1 MKYKPKNIKKT
12 MKKKDFTR
20 AGTFSGKRIGAVLC
34 AATFL
39 LCGCGND
46 SETAGTDTDS
56 LVPLQVNAGIET
68 RAYNNLW
75 NKDDAIG
82 IYMLNGT
89 TAEAV
94 NKKYTTDVADG
105 TASGTFKAADGDIYL
120 PVNGDGRDFIA
131 YYPHQA
137 GMAEN
142 GNKYAIDLSDQSSQ
156 KAIDLMRSA
165 KVTDKNKNNA
175 SVAFLFSHKLVKIEV
190 TIEHGNGVAAEDLAG
205 TTVALTNQ
213 PVKGSF
219 DVLTEG
225 AEAVPDAI
233 TEVNTL
239 NSITL
244 YPVLESSK
252 YEAIVFPAETT
263 EGMEMEFIVPKLSE
277 TVPFTFTVSD
287 AGKSKQFVAG
297 NKYLYTI
304 KINKMGIG
312 VTSTIESWGYGNG
325 EDGEKGNAE

>member
-1 MKYKPKNIKKT
+1 
-12 MKKKDFTR
+12 MKKKDFTS
-20 AGTFSGKRIGAVLC
+20 AGTFSGKRIGTVLC

-46 SETAGTDTDS
+46 SETAGTDTDG

-89 TAEAV
+89 SAEAV
-94 NKKYTTDVADG
+94 NKKYTTDAADG
-105 TASGTFKAADGDIYL
+105 AESGTFKAAEGDIYL
-120 PVNGDGRDFIA
+120 PVNGDSRNFIA

-137 GMAEN
+137 GMAD
-142 GNKYAIDLSDQSSQ
+142 GKYTIDLSDQSSQ

-165 KVTDKNKNNA
+165 IVTGKNKNNA

-190 TIEHGNGVAAEDLAG
+190 TIENGNGVTMEDLAG

-225 AEAVPDAI
+225 AVAVPDAV
-233 TEVNTL
+233 TEVNPL
-239 NSITL
+239 KSITL
-244 YPVLESSK
+244 YPVPESSK

-263 EGMEMEFIVPKLSE
+263 EGMKMEFTVPQLSE

-287 AGKSKQFVAG
+287 AGKSKQFEAG
-297 NKYLYTI
+297 KKYLYTI
-304 KINKMGIG
+304 TINKMGIG

-325 EDGEKGNAE
+325 EGGETGSAE

>member
-1 MKYKPKNIKKT
+1 MKYKQKNIKKT
-12 MKKKDFTR
+12 MKKKDFTS

-46 SETAGTDTDS
+46 NETAGTDTDS

-94 NKKYTTDVADG
+94 NKKYTTNAADG
-105 TASGTFKAADGDIYL
+105 TASGTFKAAEGDIYF
-120 PVNGDGRDFIA
+120 PVNGDGRDFVA

-137 GMAEN
+137 GMAGN
-142 GNKYAIDLSDQSSQ
+142 GNKYAIDLSGQSSQ

-165 KVTDKNKNNA
+165 KVTGKDKNNA
-175 SVAFLFSHKLVKIEV
+175 SVAFLFNHKLVKIEV
-190 TIEHGNGVAAEDLAG
+190 TIENGNGVTTEDLAG

-213 PVKGSF
+213 SVKGSF

-225 AEAVPDAI
+225 AEAEPEAV
-233 TEVNTL
+233 TEVNPL
-239 NSITL
+239 KSITL
-244 YPVLESSK
+244 YPVPDGNT

-263 EGMEMEFIVPKLSE
+263 EGMEMEFTVPQLG

-287 AGKSKQFVAG
+287 AEKSKQFVAG
-297 NKYLYTI
+297 KKYLYTI
-304 KINKMGIG
+304 TINKIGIG

-325 EDGEKGNAE
+325 EGGETGSAE

>member
-1 MKYKPKNIKKT
+1 MKYKPKDIKKM

-46 SETAGTDTDS
+46 NETAGTDTDS

-94 NKKYTTDVADG
+94 NKKYTTDAADG
-105 TASGTFKAADGDIYL
+105 AESGTFSAADGDIYL

-137 GMAEN
+137 GMTD
-142 GNKYAIDLSDQSSQ
+142 GKYAIALSDQSSQ

-165 KVTDKNKNNA
+165 KVLEKNKNNA

-190 TIEHGNGVAAEDLAG
+190 TIENGTGVATEDLAG

-219 DVLTEG
+219 DVLTED
-225 AEAVPDAI
+225 AVAVPDAI

-239 NSITL
+239 KSITL
-244 YPVLESSK
+244 YQVLESSK

-263 EGMEMEFIVPKLSE
+263 EGMEMKFTVPALGE
-277 TVPFTFTVSD
+277 TPFTFTVNEAKNSQ
-287 AGKSKQFVAG
+287 KFVAG

-325 EDGEKGNAE
+325 EDGEKGSAE

>member
-1 MKYKPKNIKKT
+1 M

-20 AGTFSGKRIGAVLC
+20 TGTFPGKRIGAVLC

-46 SETAGTDTDS
+46 NETAGTDTDG

-137 GMAEN
+137 GMAGN
-142 GNKYAIDLSDQSSQ
+142 DNKYAIDLSDQSSQ
-156 KAIDLMRSA
+156 KTIDLMRSV
-165 KVTDKNKNNA
+165 KVTGKNKNNA
-175 SVAFLFSHKLVKIEV
+175 SVAFQFSHKLVKIEV
-190 TIEHGNGVAAEDLAG
+190 TIEHGNGVATEDLAG

-225 AEAVPDAI
+225 AEAEPEAV

-239 NSITL
+239 KSITL
-244 YPVLESSK
+244 YPVPESSK

-263 EGMEMEFIVPKLSE
+263 AGMEMEFTVPQLSE
-277 TVPFTFTVSD
+277 TDPFTFTVSD
-287 AGKSKQFVAG
+287 AEMSKLFVAG

-304 KINKMGIG
+304 KINKMGIA

-325 EDGEKGNAE
+325 EGGETGSAE

>member
-1 MKYKPKNIKKT
+1 M
-12 MKKKDFTR
+12 MKKKDFTS
-20 AGTFSGKRIGAVLC
+20 AGTFPGKRIGAVLC

-46 SETAGTDTDS
+46 NETAGTDTDS

-68 RAYNNLW
+68 RAYDDRW

-94 NKKYTTDVADG
+94 NKKYTTNAADG
-105 TASGTFKAADGDIYL
+105 TASGTFSAAEGDIYF
-120 PVNGDGRDFIA
+120 PVNGDGRDFVA

-137 GMAEN
+137 GMAGN

-165 KVTDKNKNNA
+165 KVTGKNKNNA
-175 SVAFLFSHKLVKIEV
+175 SVAFQFSHKLVKIEV
-190 TIEHGNGVAAEDLAG
+190 TIEHGNGVATEDLAG

-225 AEAVPDAI
+225 AEAEPEAV

-239 NSITL
+239 KSITL
-244 YPVLESSK
+244 YPVPESSK

-263 EGMEMEFIVPKLSE
+263 EGMEMEFTVPALG

-287 AGKSKQFVAG
+287 AEMSSQFVAG

-304 KINKMGIG
+304 KINKMGIA

-325 EDGEKGNAE
+325 EGGETGSAE

>member
-1 MKYKPKNIKKT
+1 M
-12 MKKKDFTR
+12 MKKKDFTS
-20 AGTFSGKRIGAVLC
+20 AGTFPGKRIGAVLC

-46 SETAGTDTDS
+46 NETAGTDTDS

-68 RAYNNLW
+68 RAYDDRW

-137 GMAEN
+137 GMAGN
-142 GNKYAIDLSDQSSQ
+142 DNKYAIDLSDQSSQ
-156 KAIDLMRSA
+156 KTIDLMRSV
-165 KVTDKNKNNA
+165 KVTGKNKNNA
-175 SVAFLFSHKLVKIEV
+175 SVAFHFSHKLVKIEV
-190 TIEHGNGVAAEDLAG
+190 TIENGNGVATEDLAG

-225 AEAVPDAI
+225 AEAEPEAV

-239 NSITL
+239 KSITL
-244 YPVLESSK
+244 YPVPESSK

-263 EGMEMEFIVPKLSE
+263 EGMEMEFTVPALG

-287 AGKSKQFVAG
+287 AEMSSQFEAG

-304 KINKMGIG
+304 KINKMGIA

-325 EDGEKGNAE
+325 EGGETGSAE